1 MFIPFAGVTQTWDEY
16 TDKTAEVLAP
26 LGINVTGIHRVADP
40 LAAIEKAEIII
51 VGGGNTFQLLKESR
65 ERGLLAPMA
74 DRVKRGALYIGW
86 SAGANL
92 ACPTIRTT
100 NDMPIVDPN
109 GFDALDLFPL
119 QINPHFTNALPEG
132 HKGETREQ
140 RIRELLVVAPELT
153 VIGLPEGN
161 WIQVSN
167 GQAVLGARIPPGCL
181 KRAKRPW
188 RWKRSSLL
196 IPGHIECRMTGLHAC
211 SP

>member
-65 ERGLLAPMA
+65 ERGLLAPIV
-74 DRVKRGALYIGW
+74 DVVKRGALYIGW

-167 GQAVLGARIPPGCL
+167 GERFSAANT
-181 KRAKRPW
+181 
-188 RWKRSSLL
+188 
-196 IPGHIECRMTGLHAC
+196 TGV
-211 SP
+211 

>member
-1 MFIPFAGVTQTWDEY
+1 MELLLLSNSTLPGKAWLEHALPLIANQLNGRRSAVFIPFAGVTQTWDEY

-119 QINPHFTNALPEG
+119 QINPASLTPCR
-132 HKGETREQ
+132 KV
-140 RIRELLVVAPELT
+140 IR
-153 VIGLPEGN
+153 
-161 WIQVSN
+161 
-167 GQAVLGARIPPGCL
+167 ARP
-181 KRAKRPW
+181 A
-188 RWKRSSLL
+188 SSVFAN
-196 IPGHIECRMTGLHAC
+196 CWWSRRN
-211 SP
+211 

>member
-1 MFIPFAGVTQTWDEY
+1 
-16 TDKTAEVLAP
+16 
-26 LGINVTGIHRVADP
+26 
-40 LAAIEKAEIII
+40 
-51 VGGGNTFQLLKESR
+51 SR

-140 RIRELLVVAPELT
+140 RIR
-153 VIGLPEGN
+153 
-161 WIQVSN
+161 
-167 GQAVLGARIPPGCL
+167 
-181 KRAKRPW
+181 
-188 RWKRSSLL
+188 
-196 IPGHIECRMTGLHAC
+196 
-211 SP
+211 